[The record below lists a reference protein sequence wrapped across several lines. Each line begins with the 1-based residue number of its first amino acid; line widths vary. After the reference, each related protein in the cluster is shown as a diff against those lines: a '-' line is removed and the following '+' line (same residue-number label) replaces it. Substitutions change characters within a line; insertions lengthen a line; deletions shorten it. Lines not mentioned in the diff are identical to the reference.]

1 MAFGPKEPTVQRL
14 LEGPSAY
21 IACVCVCELMHTYSH
36 TYIYMYICHMYMY
49 MYTYVEKDRQ
59 VHLGLARDPKSV
71 KVHTTW
77 VHGP

>member
-1 MAFGPKEPTVQRL
+1 
-14 LEGPSAY
+14 
-21 IACVCVCELMHTYSH
+21 
-36 TYIYMYICHMYMY
+36 MYMY

-77 VHGP
+77 VHAALNPIEPL